1 MCLISNKKRHLI
13 EINHLLLKLYD
24 FLLEP
29 PINTAIQYRRQGLFI
44 NDVITGAG
52 TKTTKIPQRVAT
64 SFTNGEKKGKS
75 IFPCSLSV
83 LHRWHLHLS
92 ALYDEHH
99 ILSYDDHHIIIQ
111 LKRPKMCYI
120 FDKQRVQGNQIWHS
134 QKPCEPDNPGG
145 PCWHGGPCGPLV
157 EPSLLLSSLSKSL
170 RFLYELFENKCSK
183 KKRKTVMLHDF

>member
-1 MCLISNKKRHLI
+1 MECIWSQIRRGISLRLIIFYWSSMTFYWN
-13 EINHLLLKLYD
+13 LL
-24 FLLEP
+24 
-29 PINTAIQYRRQGLFI
+29 INTAIQYRRQGLFI

-120 FDKQRVQGNQIWHS
+120 FDKQRVQGNQIW
-134 QKPCEPDNPGG
+134 
-145 PCWHGGPCGPLV
+145 V
-157 EPSLLLSSLSKSL
+157 EPS
-170 RFLYELFENKCSK
+170 
-183 KKRKTVMLHDF
+183 